1 MHRDS
6 DLSIPTMFKKR
17 SQFNI
22 DVNYFCEC
30 MKAKLGEVLKSGEN
44 IKGFKVEKGTSR
56 YFGKK

>member
-6 DLSIPTMFKKR
+6 DLSITPKFKKR

-30 MKAKLGEVLKSGEN
+30 MKAKLREG
-44 IKGFKVEKGTSR
+44 VEI
-56 YFGKK
+56 FGKYQGL

>member
-1 MHRDS
+1 MRRDS

-30 MKAKLGEVLKSGEN
+30 MKAKGNVLKSAEN
-44 IKGFKVEKGTSR
+44 IKGFKVEKDISK
-56 YFGKK
+56 YFRKK

>member
-1 MHRDS
+1 MRRDS

-30 MKAKLGEVLKSGEN
+30 MKAKLRGG
-44 IKGFKVEKGTSR
+44 VEIC
-56 YFGKK
+56 GKYQGL